1 MSLILEALKKSE
13 QQRHLGEAPNLGT
26 PIVLTRPRRS
36 LLPVFAAAIVIALAT
51 GWWLQRKPAPT
62 ATSTVAATAAKPA
75 TSAPAPTPTPATTK
89 PAVKIGGASRPN
101 PATPASNHAAPTK
114 PVEVAQPVLPMPGL
128 PDAPGSVTAP
138 AMPMPSPVVI
148 GGEGKPKVDTS
159 ATVPGATESP
169 ARVATRPDAKPAPAV
184 AATPAATARTPA
196 PATPAATAPAQ
207 VATAQPAQPGL
218 PSIWELPYATRKDLP
233 AIDLTM
239 HVWSPTPAERFVV
252 VKGERHV
259 EGEQIA
265 DGVTLQQI
273 TTDGLV
279 LEFHGQRFTFPRDG
293 R

>member
-36 LLPVFAAAIVIALAT
+36 ALPALAAAIVIALVA
-51 GWWLQRKPAPT
+51 GWWLLREPAPT
-62 ATSTVAATAAKPA
+62 APAMSAVPAKPA
-75 TSAPAPTPTPATTK
+75 APAPAPVPAATK
-89 PAVKIGGASRPN
+89 PVSRIGSPNRPV
-101 PATPASNHAAPTK
+101 PATPVGNHAAPSK

-148 GGEGKPKVDTS
+148 GGEGTPKDDG
-159 ATVPGATESP
+159 AAAAPGA
-169 ARVATRPDAKPAPAV
+169 AKN
-184 AATPAATARTPA
+184 
-196 PATPAATAPAQ
+196 PAQ
-207 VATAQPAQPGL
+207 VATRSTAKPASTVTTPAAATGALPVPAAPPAPAAARRATAKPVQPSL

-233 AIDLTM
+233 EIDLTM

-265 DGVTLQQI
+265 DGVVLQQI

>member
-36 LLPVFAAAIVIALAT
+36 PLPALAAAIVIALVA
-51 GWWLQRKPAPT
+51 GWWLLREPAPT
-62 ATSTVAATAAKPA
+62 NPAVSAVPAKPA
-75 TSAPAPTPTPATTK
+75 APAPAPVPAATK
-89 PAVKIGGASRPN
+89 PVNRIGNPNRPA
-101 PATPASNHAAPTK
+101 PATPVGNHAAPSK

-148 GGEGKPKVDTS
+148 GGEGTPKDD
-159 ATVPGATESP
+159 G
-169 ARVATRPDAKPAPAV
+169 
-184 AATPAATARTPA
+184 AATASG
-196 PATPAATAPAQ
+196 AAKNPAQ
-207 VATAQPAQPGL
+207 VATRPAAKPATATALPATPTAPAAARPTTAKPAQPSL

-233 AIDLTM
+233 EIDLTM

-265 DGVTLQQI
+265 DGVVLQQI